1 MFAGKCSL
9 QCMRCIHSGPAKQV
23 VQMMPPA
30 AGGGAVGM
38 MMSRISPM
46 SAGQP
51 QAYPPPQSAVVGG
64 GSSNSVTQGQHG
76 LNNPSPSDSPL
87 SKVCN
92 KLSVFIYFL
101 HMLYCSLLFLVRF
114 IIETLFLK
122 MYGNV
127 VVEHTEIP

>member
-1 MFAGKCSL
+1 MSKYTLIFFFKQKTAYEIVSRDWSSDVCSSDL
-9 QCMRCIHSGPAKQV
+9 
-23 VQMMPPA
+23 
-30 AGGGAVGM
+30 
-38 MMSRISPM
+38 
-46 SAGQP
+46 
-51 QAYPPPQSAVVGG
+51 PQSAVVGG

-114 IIETLFLK
+114 IIETLFLR

>member
-1 MFAGKCSL
+1 
-9 QCMRCIHSGPAKQV
+9 MRCIHSGPAKQV

-30 AGGGAVGM
+30 AGGGTVGM

-51 QAYPPPQSAVVGG
+51 QAYPPQSAVVGG

-76 LNNPSPSDSPL
+76 LNNPSLSDSPL